1 MKLTMVEFFEMIER
15 GETPD
20 QYEKRLRKIRRLVN
34 ERDQLM
40 DWISVFDDD
49 IEEQTMIEKKRNRLN
64 KVLAMIEELK

>member
-1 MKLTMVEFFEMIER
+1 MKLTINEFFDMIER

-20 QYEKRLRKIRRLVN
+20 QYEKRLRKIRRLAN

-64 KVLAMIEELK
+64 KVLAMIDELK